1 MSIETLKLTFPLLVN
16 GVNKTELTYDIE
28 AVTVEGVA
36 KAESCKAKFG
46 VTPVGTVAQTDFL
59 LHICLG
65 MQAVLAVN
73 NDITED
79 DLYRLRQ
86 FDVCQLAGV
95 GTRFFIRPKAQEQKT
110 LEEPREITQESST
123 VQSKTVVTL
132 PS

>member
-36 KAESCKAKFG
+36 KAESHKARFG
-46 VTPVGTVAQTDFL
+46 VTAVGTVAQTDFL

-79 DLYRLRQ
+79 DLNRLRQ
-86 FDVCQLAGV
+86 IDVCNLAKV
-95 GTRFFIRPKAQEQKT
+95 GTRFFIKQEVQEPKISA
-110 LEEPREITQESST
+110 EPQEITQESST
-123 VQSKTVVTL
+123 VQSKTVVKL
-132 PS
+132 P